1 MINLIIIAVIF
12 IFFYF
17 VIVNYKRIIKFLPK
31 GNKNLHI
38 SDLTIRTRTL
48 NADEILKFSR
58 ERQNNQNVAWNN
70 TFSPKNSME
79 KIDEDKIQEHLYKN
93 KVTECLE
100 LVKKEIK
107 DFQFNS
113 ITNSLMIPLCVP
125 YSDRN
130 NVKQFGS
137 VWDPRTK
144 SWFWSF
150 DKDTKLIEKWLPRMY
165 QKNATPII
173 LPRLVPEP
181 LWYLNLRSLLP
192 KEEWDYLRK
201 LTYEESGYRCII
213 CGCKGKKW
221 PVECDEIWSYD
232 DDYSKEYSMVC
243 FQGLQSLC
251 PYCHQVHHF
260 GKARV
265 DGNDDMAMARLMVL
279 NGWSIEKAQKIVAES
294 FDKWEERSL
303 KKWLFNS
310 DVLETRY
317 KIYIRD
323 NSYLKRVVDT

>member
-48 NADEILKFSR
+48 NTDEILKFSR
-58 ERQNNQNVAWNN
+58 ERQNNQNVAWSN
-70 TFSPKNSME
+70 TFSPENSMK

-130 NVKQFGS
+130 NVK
-137 VWDPRTK
+137 
-144 SWFWSF
+144 
-150 DKDTKLIEKWLPRMY
+150 
-165 QKNATPII
+165 
-173 LPRLVPEP
+173 
-181 LWYLNLRSLLP
+181 
-192 KEEWDYLRK
+192 
-201 LTYEESGYRCII
+201 
-213 CGCKGKKW
+213 
-221 PVECDEIWSYD
+221 
-232 DDYSKEYSMVC
+232 
-243 FQGLQSLC
+243 
-251 PYCHQVHHF
+251 
-260 GKARV
+260 
-265 DGNDDMAMARLMVL
+265 
-279 NGWSIEKAQKIVAES
+279 
-294 FDKWEERSL
+294 
-303 KKWLFNS
+303 
-310 DVLETRY
+310 
-317 KIYIRD
+317 
-323 NSYLKRVVDT
+323 